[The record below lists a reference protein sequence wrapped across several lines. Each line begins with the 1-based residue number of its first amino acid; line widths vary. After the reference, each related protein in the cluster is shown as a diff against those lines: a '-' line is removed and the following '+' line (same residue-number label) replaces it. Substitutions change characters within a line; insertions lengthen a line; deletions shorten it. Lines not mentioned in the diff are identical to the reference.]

1 MKNNLMKATALAF
14 AVCMGA
20 ASLTSCGRT
29 EIDAS
34 KYVTVD
40 IDGIDTKGT
49 ASAHIDLDEL
59 VADNLEAFELSD
71 SSNLLA
77 FAQVEEKVDKYLTGK
92 LDKES
97 DITNGDTVTFKW
109 DKKNAEK
116 LEEKYKIKL
125 KLDDKKIKVT
135 DLKIAEEFDPFE
147 HLTISYEGIA
157 PNAKA
162 VLSTKELPV
171 SGMSFTCDT
180 KDHLSNGDTITV
192 KFGEADCEQKC
203 FDQGYKPT
211 ATEKTYTVEGVS
223 SYVQKLED
231 IPEDAMKKM
240 DEHAQDVF
248 KAHVAANWADSETF
262 KDMEL
267 IGNYM
272 LTPKDSSINT
282 YTSNNVYFIYKITA
296 NNMPPK
302 DADEAAKAATTEFT
316 YYYYSGYKNIVIL
329 DDGTCSFD
337 LNTLEKPEGS
347 VVFGYKTGEVFS
359 IGDYYYQGYEDLD
372 SMFNNLV
379 TANIDKYKYESTV
392 KE

>member
-1 MKNNLMKATALAF
+1 MRNHLMKATALAF
-14 AVCMGA
+14 AVCMSA
-20 ASLTSCGRT
+20 ASLSSCGRT

-49 ASAHIDLDEL
+49 ASAHIGLDEL

-77 FAQVEEKVDKYLTGK
+77 FANVEEKVNKYLKGS
-92 LDKES
+92 LSKETDLS
-97 DITNGDTVTFKW
+97 NGDAVTFKW

-125 KLDDKKIKVT
+125 KLNDKKIKVT
-135 DLKIAEEFDPFE
+135 DLKVAEEFDPFE
-147 HLTISYEGIA
+147 HLTISYDGIA

-162 VLSTKELPV
+162 VLSAKELPV

-240 DEHAQDVF
+240 DEHAQDTF
-248 KAHVAANWADSETF
+248 KAYVASKWADSETF
-262 KDMEL
+262 KKMEL

-272 LTPKDSSINT
+272 LTPKDSSIST
-282 YTSNNVYFIYKITA
+282 LTSNNVYFIYKMTA
-296 NNMPPK
+296 ENMPNK
-302 DADEAAKAATTEFT
+302 DSDESTKQEFT
-316 YYYYSGYKNIVIL
+316 YYYYTGYKNIVIL

-337 LNTLEKPEGS
+337 LNTIEKPEGS
-347 VVFGYKTGEVFS
+347 AFFGTPSGEAFTVGNYYYKGYK
-359 IGDYYYQGYEDLD
+359 DLD
-372 SMFNNLV
+372 SMFNKLV

>member
-1 MKNNLMKATALAF
+1 MKKNLVKAAVVALALS
-14 AVCMGA
+14 MGTV
-20 ASLTSCGRT
+20 SMTGCGRT
-29 EIDAS
+29 EIDAD
-34 KYVTVD
+34 KYLTVT

-49 ASAHIDLDEL
+49 AEADIDLDKL
-59 VADNLEAFELSD
+59 ITDNLEAFELSD

-77 FAQVEEKVDKYLTGK
+77 FAEVEGKVDKYLKGE
-92 LDKES
+92 LDKKS
-97 DITNGDTVTFKW
+97 DISNGDTVTFKW

-116 LEEKYKIKL
+116 LEDKYKIKL
-125 KLDDKKIKVT
+125 KLDDKKINVT
-135 DLKIAEEFDPFE
+135 DLKVAEEFDPFE
-147 HLTISYEGIA
+147 HLTVSYEGIA

-162 VLSTKELPV
+162 VLSAKELPV

-180 KDHLSNGDTITV
+180 KEHLSNGDTITV

-240 DEHAQDVF
+240 DEHAQDAF
-248 KAHVAANWADSETF
+248 KAHAASKWSASEKF
-262 KDMEL
+262 KEMEL

-272 LTPKDSSINT
+272 LTPKDPSIT
-282 YTSNNVYFIYKITA
+282 TSDSNHLYFIYKISA
-296 NNMPPK
+296 ENGE
-302 DADEAAKAATTEFT
+302 DEASKQAFT
-316 YYYYSGYKNIVIL
+316 YYYYSGYKNIVLL

-337 LNTLEKPEGS
+337 LNTMEQPKGS
-347 VVFGYKTGEVFS
+347 AFLGTPSGEAFTV
-359 IGDYYYQGYEDLD
+359 GNYYYQGYKDLD
-372 SMFNNLV
+372 SMFNKLV

>member
-1 MKNNLMKATALAF
+1 MRKNLVKAAVVALALS
-14 AVCMGA
+14 MGTV
-20 ASLTSCGRT
+20 SMTGCGRT
-29 EIDAS
+29 EIDAD
-34 KYVTVD
+34 KYLTVT

-49 ASAHIDLDEL
+49 AEADIDLDKL
-59 VADNLEAFELSD
+59 ITDNLEAFELSD

-77 FAQVEEKVDKYLTGK
+77 FAEVEGKVDKYLKGE
-92 LDKES
+92 LDKKS
-97 DITNGDTVTFKW
+97 DISNGDTVTFKW

-116 LEEKYKIKL
+116 LEDKYKIKL
-125 KLDDKKIKVT
+125 KLDDKKINVT
-135 DLKIAEEFDPFE
+135 DLKVAEEFDPFE
-147 HLTISYEGIA
+147 HLTVSYEGIA

-162 VLSTKELPV
+162 VLSAKELPV
-171 SGMSFTCDT
+171 SGMSFTCDN
-180 KDHLSNGDTITV
+180 KEHLSNGDTITV

-240 DEHAQDVF
+240 DEHAQDTF
-248 KAHVAANWADSETF
+248 KAYVASKWADSETF
-262 KDMEL
+262 KKMEL

-272 LTPKDSSINT
+272 LTPKDSSIST
-282 YTSNNVYFIYKITA
+282 STSNNVYFIYKVTA
-296 NNMPPK
+296 ENMPTK
-302 DADEAAKAATTEFT
+302 DSDESTKQEFT
-316 YYYYSGYKNIVIL
+316 YYYYTGYKNIVLL

-337 LNTLEKPEGS
+337 LNTIEKPEGS
-347 VVFGYKTGEVFS
+347 AFFGTPSGEAFTV
-359 IGDYYYQGYEDLD
+359 GNYYYKGYQDLD
-372 SMFNNLV
+372 SMFNKLV